1 MLVYRNVSAAYD
13 HLQVLR
19 DISFEVAEG
28 ECVAIFGHNGAGK
41 TTLLKCGVGDITL
54 TGGSVSYRGAPVAQ
68 HAVYLNARRDIGFVP
83 QGHNVFRQLTA
94 RQNLAIAGLN
104 SAGSEHTLED
114 VYKLFPILAERG
126 RQIAGSLSGGQQQI
140 LALGMALM
148 TKPSILLL
156 DEPSTGLAPI
166 IVRDV
171 MASLEH
177 INKTKGTTVVIVEQ
191 NIPATLKIASRALV
205 LKSGKLVVDAPAQE
219 LQRKSDLWAWF

>member
-1 MLVYRNVSAAYD
+1 MLTYSNVSAGYGS
-13 HLQVLR
+13 LQVLR
-19 DISFEVAEG
+19 DITFTVNEG

-41 TTLLKCGVGDITL
+41 TTLLKCSVGDVVL
-54 TGGSVSYRGAPVAQ
+54 TGGSVSYRNEAIQPR
-68 HAVYLNARRDIGFVP
+68 AVFLNARRGIGFVP
-83 QGHNVFRQLTA
+83 QGHNVFRDLTV
-94 RQNLAIAGLN
+94 RQNLTIAGLN
-104 SAGSEHTLED
+104 HPAADKTIEE
-114 VYKLFPILAERG
+114 VYRLFSILHQRG
-126 RQIAGSLSGGQQQI
+126 PQLAGSLSGGQQQI

-177 INKTKGTTVVIVEQ
+177 INKNTGTTVVIVEQ

-205 LKSGKLVVDAPAQE
+205 LKSGKLVFDGAASE
-219 LQRKSDLWAWF
+219 LQSKGDLWAWF

>member
-1 MLVYRNVSAAYD
+1 MLAYNNVSATYGSFR
-13 HLQVLR
+13 VLH

-41 TTLLKCGVGDITL
+41 TSLLKCGVGDMAL
-54 TGGSVSYRGAPVAQ
+54 SSGKVSYRGAGIARG
-68 HAVYLNARRDIGFVP
+68 AVYLNARRGIGFVP
-83 QGHNVFRQLTA
+83 QGHNVFRELNV

-104 SAGSEHTLED
+104 TPGADATLSD

-126 RQIAGSLSGGQQQI
+126 RQLAGSLSGGQQQI

-166 IVRDV
+166 IVKNV
-171 MASLEH
+171 MESLET
-177 INKTKGTTVVIVEQ
+177 INRAGTTVVIVEQ

-205 LKSGKLVVDAPAQE
+205 LKSGRLVFNGPSQE
-219 LQRKSDLWAWF
+219 LASKGDLWAWF